1 MNMTL
6 KPAFG
11 LSGSTLKVI
20 AMISMVIDHIA
31 LYLMDDSTVLYETMR
46 CIGRI
51 AFPVFAFLIAEGF
64 IHTRSRYR
72 YFFTLLGFAVISEVP
87 WYLLNGADGTHNVMF
102 TLALGVATLMVLENL
117 LQRSMVLGFL
127 WTHGMAGLA
136 SWLGVDYEWRGI
148 IVIVIFYLFNVYGHS
163 FPYSRGMQFF
173 CIFVLMMHYGMI
185 GTVIACMFLYLYNGT
200 RGFIKAHKGKYVFYM
215 FYPIHLLII
224 YEILIFQNTI
234 IVERFFY
241 NKNYLTTYFI
251 STYNYMI

>member
-11 LSGSTLKVI
+11 LSGSALKII

-31 LYLMDDSTVLYETMR
+31 LYLMEYGTVLYETMR

-72 YFFTLLGFAVISEVP
+72 YFFTLLGFAVISEIP
-87 WYLLNGADGTHNVMF
+87 WYLLNGTDGTHNVMF

-117 LQRSMVLGFL
+117 LQRSIVLGFF
-127 WTHGMAGLA
+127 WTLGMAGLA
-136 SWLGVDYEWRGI
+136 FWLEVDYEWRGI
-148 IVIVIFYLFNVYGHS
+148 LLIIISYLYNTYAHY

-173 CIFVLMMHYGMI
+173 CTFALMMHFGVI
-185 GTVIACMFLYLYNGT
+185 GAVMGCMVLYLYNGK
-200 RGFIKAHKGKYVFYM
+200 RGFIQGYIEKYIYYSM
-215 FYPIHLLII
+215 YPIHLLFIIVISYYYAKTMSIII
-224 YEILIFQNTI
+224 YN
-234 IVERFFY
+234 V
-241 NKNYLTTYFI
+241 
-251 STYNYMI
+251 

>member
-6 KPAFG
+6 KPTFG
-11 LSGSTLKVI
+11 LSGSALKVI
-20 AMISMVIDHIA
+20 AMISMVIDHVA
-31 LYLMDDSTVLYETMR
+31 LYLMEHGTVLYEAMR

-72 YFFTLLGFAVISEVP
+72 YFFTLLGFAVISEIP

-127 WTHGMAGLA
+127 WTLGMAGLT

-148 IVIVIFYLFNVYGHS
+148 LVIVISYLYNTYAHF

-173 CIFVLMMHYGMI
+173 CTFVFMMQYGVI
-185 GTVIACMFLYLYNGT
+185 GVVMACMIIYLYDGT
-200 RGFIKAHKGKYVFYM
+200 RGFVQGSIAKYGFYA
-215 FYPIHLLII
+215 FYPIHL
-224 YEILIFQNTI
+224 
-234 IVERFFY
+234 FF
-241 NKNYLTTYFI
+241 LSI
-251 STYNYMI
+251 C